1 MLEFTLTHQPL
12 TKLQKTKLLSGLI
25 NFLQSEGQWDFLPD
39 SPSSVHSGF
48 RPLYFS
54 LENRKSNMDCASS
67 VRHCA
72 NLEIDSQDREKSQIG
87 QN

>member
-1 MLEFTLTHQPL
+1 MHPQMPL
-12 TKLQKTKLLSGLI
+12 
-25 NFLQSEGQWDFLPD
+25 
-39 SPSSVHSGF
+39 HSGF